1 MRRIHKED
9 LWKIYLTLWGGSF
22 VPVYMLSFPL
32 VSWLICD
39 VLALFFCLIASP
51 RIQGLPFDLQKE
63 RSSGMC
69 LERIAIGISLKRKK
83 GWGYPAV
90 LKERDK
96 STGFF
101 FLFFLPVLERERDL
115 DPLVV
120 PVTTMLM
127 HYCSHSMP
135 LWEVLYMLPPDIR
148 RPANC
153 KRLPASQ
160 SRNALLI
167 GLWSLQIK
175 FKKRNFCKC
184 IFVCKT
190 KHLE

>member
-101 FLFFLPVLERERDL
+101 FLFFLPVLERERL
-115 DPLVV
+115 GPSG
-120 PVTTMLM
+120 
-127 HYCSHSMP
+127 CSGYYN
-135 LWEVLYMLPPDIR
+135 V
-148 RPANC
+148 
-153 KRLPASQ
+153 
-160 SRNALLI
+160 NALLQSFNA
-167 GLWSLQIK
+167 SLGSTVHASTGHQK
-175 FKKRNFCKC
+175 TCELQTFTCKSVQEC
-184 IFVCKT
+184 TIDWFMKSTNKV
-190 KHLE
+190 